1 MQLSLID
8 GSKVWFGSD
17 STSVPICSQWVQG
30 WLDVDVGQAGHRHM
44 EGCPTVPIIC
54 FRWVRSQVEC
64 AGCSASASKPLCFI
78 FIYGTTISPHSL
90 WPMSQKKPDFLEIN
104 FHQIQLTGDFAEN
117 KPFMTNT
124 LLELLSSEIPKY
136 LIWEHPLVCLHR
148 LWAFGQYLLY
158 AVSFWDI
165 SLVTA
170 LNTSQMT
177 APNIWTHCN
186 ITFYPTV
193 IVT

>member
-30 WLDVDVGQAGHRHM
+30 WLDVDVGWWTSWSPAHGR
-44 EGCPTVPIIC
+44 V
-54 FRWVRSQVEC
+54 SNC
-64 AGCSASASKPLCFI
+64 AH
-78 FIYGTTISPHSL
+78 Y
-90 WPMSQKKPDFLEIN
+90 
-104 FHQIQLTGDFAEN
+104 
-117 KPFMTNT
+117 
-124 LLELLSSEIPKY
+124 LLSRSTESGWVHWLPSISIKTIVFHLRNNNLTSFIVTNEPKETRLSRNKFSSDPTKGRFCRKQTFY
-136 LIWEHPLVCLHR
+136 DQYIAGTPFIRKSKISDLRTPLVCLHR
-148 LWAFGQYLLY
+148 LWAFEQYLLY